1 VHVNTDN
8 SDKTG
13 TLTMNQMTVVEG
25 YIGNKVYPQDV
36 LRTAGAIPPELMDL
50 VTQNCAINRSCDV
63 HFKVRVC
70 FILAAAVLLCAA
82 CCLRSV

>member
-1 VHVNTDN
+1 
-8 SDKTG
+8 
-13 TLTMNQMTVVEG
+13 MNQMTVVEG

-63 HFKVRVC
+63 HFKVC
-70 FILAAAVLLCAA
+70 TSYQLLCMRVHAVAA
-82 CCLRSV
+82 LKLSQC